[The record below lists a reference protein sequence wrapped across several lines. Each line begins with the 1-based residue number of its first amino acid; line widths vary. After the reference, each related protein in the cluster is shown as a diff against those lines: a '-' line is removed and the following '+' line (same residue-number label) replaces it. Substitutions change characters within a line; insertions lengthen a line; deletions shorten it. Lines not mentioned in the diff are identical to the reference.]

1 MARWTAQTAFL
12 QGRQIG
18 ENILFLQLL
27 PDMLRG
33 EGRSAAVA
41 FLDFNKAYNTVSRP
55 FLFAAMEAM
64 GAGAGLLRW
73 VRLLLTDTQA
83 AADVNGWVSAPVS
96 SNAGVRQG
104 CPLSPA
110 LYLFVAQALFSFLR
124 SRGHGIEVGG
134 RQLVGSQFADDA
146 EVLLPSATEEHVQPF
161 LASMQ
166 VFGRASGQELNLG
179 KSQLLPVGLTP
190 PAAATVVCGLPV
202 VTTATAL
209 GVEFSNGSAGAGAGW
224 EARLAG
230 VEACYGRLARL
241 PLSVFGRAF
250 GASGYGVSRLLY
262 HAEFGAW
269 PDGVVGRLER
279 ASVKLVDRGLA
290 PALRKRALPGV
301 PSSLLTGAPRE
312 GGFGLLP
319 WRQHVHARHARWGA
333 RLLAH
338 LCSPGDNPQPPW
350 VVAAAAILQ
359 HLSGGTTHPAVVWM
373 AVVGQREGLSLPP
386 AVAGGA
392 TQKRLPEGAM
402 ARLVW
407 GLRTLGPLCGSE
419 PTGEGDGDLAWV
431 WAAPLWGNPL
441 LPGLPAADLALL
453 PGMDTVG
460 GAVEWWAAMQ
470 PWLPGA
476 ARPPHSRPPP
486 RPAPSHVGRRGGG
499 AATRA
504 RSRVS

>member
-1 MARWTAQTAFL
+1 MPDTTDPGCYRPTTLLNSDYRLLARVLATRLGPALAPAIEEAQTAFL
-12 QGRQIG
+12 QGRQID
-18 ENILFLQLL
+18 EDILFLQLL
-27 PDMLRG
+27 PDLLRG

-41 FLDFNKAYNTVSRP
+41 FLDFKKAYDTVSRP

-290 PALRKRALPGV
+290 PASRKRALPGV

-319 WRQHVHARHARWGA
+319 WRQHVR
-333 RLLAH
+333 
-338 LCSPGDNPQPPW
+338 
-350 VVAAAAILQ
+350 
-359 HLSGGTTHPAVVWM
+359 
-373 AVVGQREGLSLPP
+373 
-386 AVAGGA
+386 
-392 TQKRLPEGAM
+392 
-402 ARLVW
+402 
-407 GLRTLGPLCGSE
+407 
-419 PTGEGDGDLAWV
+419 
-431 WAAPLWGNPL
+431 APR
-441 LPGLPAADLALL
+441 AL
-453 PGMDTVG
+453 
-460 GAVEWWAAMQ
+460 
-470 PWLPGA
+470 
-476 ARPPHSRPPP
+476 
-486 RPAPSHVGRRGGG
+486 GG
-499 AATRA
+499 AAVGAPVLPRGQPAAPVGGGCCGHPPAPQRGHHPPCGGVDGGGGPA
-504 RSRVS
+504 RGAQPAACCGGGRDAEAAA